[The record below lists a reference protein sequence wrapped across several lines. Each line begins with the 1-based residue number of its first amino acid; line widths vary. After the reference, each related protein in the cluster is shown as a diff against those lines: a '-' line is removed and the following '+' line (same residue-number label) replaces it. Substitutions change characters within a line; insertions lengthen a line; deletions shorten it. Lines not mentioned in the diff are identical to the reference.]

1 MKIKIYKEFTVEKD
15 KTLKFLGI
23 DIFIIPAIK
32 FYYTFTKVEEGEL
45 KFQIYLAFLFW
56 TISINFIK

>member
-23 DIFIIPAIK
+23 DIFIIPVIK